1 MLTDEEQGVLCVLF
15 RSTFPSLNFKVYI
28 FRKDTMINLI
38 SSSIREALK
47 NPLNYTRNYL
57 GDILNSCIDRV
68 IYLNFDVIMVDN
80 IVKLWE
86 TNLTSTRVIGA
97 PEYCHANFTKY
108 FMDPFWFDPIL
119 SQVFL
124 TRNLCYFNTEIMV
137 MDLVKWRE
145 GNYRKR
151 IENWMEV

>member
-1 MLTDEEQGVLCVLF
+1 
-15 RSTFPSLNFKVYI
+15 
-28 FRKDTMINLI
+28 MINLI

-47 NPLNYTRNYL
+47 NPLNYARNYL

-68 IYLNFDVIMVDN
+68 IYLDFDVIMVDK

-108 FMDPFWFDPIL
+108 FTDPFWFDPIL

-124 TRNLCYFNTEIMV
+124 T
-137 MDLVKWRE
+137 
-145 GNYRKR
+145 
-151 IENWMEV
+151 